1 MSCPLRFEGA
11 RKEKFHMLGPFF
23 GAALIGFGIL
33 FARRRRHWHAH
44 GPGFRGHHGTRG
56 RWRRYGLR
64 RVLERLDTTPGQEK
78 AILGAI
84 DDLRERAES
93 ARDGIDET
101 RQSVA
106 AALRE
111 ETLDEHAFAGLFDG
125 HLAQIDALR
134 DDVARA
140 VSTIHETLTPKQR
153 ARLADLVESR
163 RHFRPMHAL

>member
-1 MSCPLRFEGA
+1 MI
-11 RKEKFHMLGPFF
+11 GPFF
-23 GAALIGFGIL
+23 GAACLIGLGVL
-33 FARRRRHWHAH
+33 FARRRRHWHGY
-44 GPGFRGHHGTRG
+44 GPRFGGHHGYRRG
-56 RWRRYGLR
+56 WRRHGLR
-64 RVLERLDTTPGQEK
+64 HVLQRLDTTPGQEK

-84 DDLRERAES
+84 DDLRARAEA

-101 RQSVA
+101 QSNVA

-125 HLAQIDALR
+125 HLAQIDSLR

-140 VSTIHETLTPKQR
+140 VSTIHEALTPKQR

-163 RHFRPMHAL
+163 RHFRPMHGL